1 MFDKALSV
9 GYNYCDMKI
18 WAKTVTGDKIVREIL
33 YENPLPMRYDNYR
46 LWVSEICRTL
56 DLSTPVILPAHY
68 KNFAM
73 FHNTRFKP
81 DDFVDDLGADALI
94 IEDCRE

>member
-1 MFDKALSV
+1 MFDKAARVL
-9 GYNYCDMKI
+9 YDYCDMKI
-18 WAKTVTGDKIVREIL
+18 WAKTVSGDKITREIL
-33 YENPLPMRYDNYR
+33 YENDLPMRYDNYR

-81 DDFVDDLGADALI
+81 DDFLDDLGADALV

>member
-1 MFDKALSV
+1 MYD
-9 GYNYCDMKI
+9 YYDMKI
-18 WAKTVTGDKIVREIL
+18 WAKTVSGDKIKREIL
-33 YENPLPMRYDNYR
+33 YENGMPMRYDKYR
-46 LWVSEICRTL
+46 LWVEEICRTL
-56 DLSTPVILPAHY
+56 ELSTPVILPAHY

-81 DDFVDDLGADALI
+81 DDFLDDLGADALV

>member
-1 MFDKALSV
+1 
-9 GYNYCDMKI
+9 MKI
-18 WAKTVTGDKIVREIL
+18 WAKIVSGDKILRGIV
-33 YENPLPMRYDNYR
+33 YENPLPMKYDNYR

-68 KNFAM
+68 KNFAL
-73 FHNTRFKP
+73 FHNTRFKE
-81 DDFVDDLGADALI
+81 DDFVDELGADAFV

>member
-1 MFDKALSV
+1 MFDKAARLR
-9 GYNYCDMKI
+9 YNKCVMKI
-18 WAKTVTGDKIVREIL
+18 WARTVSGDKIVRETI

-46 LWVSEICRTL
+46 LWVAEICRTL

-68 KNFAM
+68 KNFAH

-81 DDFVDDLGADALI
+81 DDFVDDLGADLLV

>member
-1 MFDKALSV
+1 MRLTKPPAFCKMF
-9 GYNYCDMKI
+9 GMKI
-18 WAKTVTGDKIVREIL
+18 WAKIVLGDKIVRQTT

-46 LWVSEICRTL
+46 VWVEDVCRL
-56 DLSTPVILPAHY
+56 FDLSTPVILPAHY

-81 DDFVDDLGADALI
+81 DDFVDDLGADALVL
-94 IEDCRE
+94 EDCRE